1 MFGAIRTKK
10 IVHDGVGYDYLFP
23 NGYGASVV
31 SHSYSY
37 GGERGLWELM
47 ITYGEDSVY
56 DTEITPD
63 VIGFLTWDG
72 VNKYLKQVSDL
83 DLRNTNEKVKL

>member
-10 IVHDGVGYDYLFP
+10 MVHDGVGYDYLFP

-31 SHSYSY
+31 SHSGSY
-37 GGERGLWELM
+37 GGERGLWEVM
-47 ITYGEDSVY
+47 VTHGEDPIY
-56 DTEITPD
+56 DTDISSD

-72 VNKYLKQVSDL
+72 VNKCLEQISDL
-83 DLRNTNEKVKL
+83 DLRTTNEKV